1 MMMMMTRVSGGTNV
15 REELDDEWM
24 VGRVQASECGS
35 WLVTIMQTKLEVSG
49 LANQLFFFIRLEVP
63 PLNYSLEV
71 DSWV

>member
-1 MMMMMTRVSGGTNV
+1 MVDKCVLLHQVGDHHADEVGGVWPGNQLFFFI
-15 REELDDEWM
+15 R
-24 VGRVQASECGS
+24 
-35 WLVTIMQTKLEVSG
+35 LVTIMQTKLEVSG